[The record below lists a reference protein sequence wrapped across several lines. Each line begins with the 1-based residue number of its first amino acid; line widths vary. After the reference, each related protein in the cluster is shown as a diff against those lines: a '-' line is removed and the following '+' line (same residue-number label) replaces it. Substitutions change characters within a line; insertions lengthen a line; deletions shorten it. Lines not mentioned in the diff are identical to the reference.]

1 MTKKEGWKNTQMLA
15 NWTSGDTVNYELD
28 QPADC
33 QTRDGAPWPDAS
45 SPTAEM
51 NKQQATTISI
61 KWPVMTV
68 IAILINL
75 QHKKPQCQA
84 TD

>member
-1 MTKKEGWKNTQMLA
+1 MEEWTHSQMLA
-15 NWTSGDTVNYELD
+15 AWTSGDTFNYELL

-33 QTRDGAPWPDAS
+33 QICDGALQPDVS
-45 SPTAEM
+45 SLAAEM

-75 QHKKPQCQA
+75 QH
-84 TD
+84 